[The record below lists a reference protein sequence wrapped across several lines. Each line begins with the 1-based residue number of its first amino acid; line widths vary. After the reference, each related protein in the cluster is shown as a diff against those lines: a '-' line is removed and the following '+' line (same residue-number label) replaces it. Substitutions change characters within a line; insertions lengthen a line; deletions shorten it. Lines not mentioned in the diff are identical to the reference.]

1 MIKSVVL
8 RFKDGEE
15 PTIQRHSELLA
26 GFDRTAAAVD
36 GVWWG
41 WWKKTDHQEPF
52 PENELAMASATA
64 SSTGLM
70 LGIVDRDQGQYCMAR
85 CTKVRQ
91 AGGVL
96 LGSPDPDRT
105 PLYYRDSGF
114 PAWFFL
120 TELIQITKG
129 KWVNLFGPIPAGVP
143 TIYFENASRERRV
156 ANIVDTCGPH
166 GTGLVHLSDIHLG
179 SGHRFSDPLS
189 IARDARPHLLERLAE
204 VPLSPAGVVISG
216 DLLTRGAK
224 ESYPNALKFLNDL
237 ADCYQV
243 PKERI
248 VVVPGNHDI
257 PASDSD
263 PELGYPATGE
273 FIGFLREFYQDEV
286 PIERVHEFS
295 GSDGIQY
302 VLGTVNS
309 SQYRS
314 QETMDFGYVQES
326 AAEAV
331 VREIARRGGAHE
343 SWRFLVMHHHVM
355 TASADEQVQRHG
367 EKVRPVSVTMN
378 GGHIVDL
385 CGRFGV
391 DAILR
396 GHQHLPFI
404 GSQSRTA
411 HVYADRGRAPEFEDR
426 PVLELAAGAA
436 GAESGMMDSLM
447 NENSFNYYA
456 FSGSDVRVSVFAYND
471 RVKAYSLPGWQF
483 STSRRVGPSPAT
495 TNCRCPVCERYT

>member
-1 MIKSVVL
+1 MVKSIVL

-15 PTIQRHSELLA
+15 PTIQRHTELLA
-26 GFDRTAAAVD
+26 GLDRTAGPGD

-41 WWKKTDHQEPF
+41 WWKKTDHQELF
-52 PENELAMASATA
+52 PENELAMAATTA
-64 SSTGLM
+64 SSTGLTI
-70 LGIVDRDQGQYCMAR
+70 GIVDRDKGQYCMAR

-96 LGSPDPDRT
+96 LGSPDPQRT
-105 PLYYRDSGF
+105 PAYYRDSGF

-120 TELIQITKG
+120 TELSQIEKR
-129 KWVNLFGPIPAGVP
+129 KWVDLFGPVPAGVP
-143 TIYFENASRERRV
+143 TIYFENASRDRRV
-156 ANIVDTCGPH
+156 TNIVDG
-166 GTGLVHLSDIHLG
+166 GARQGSGLVHLSDIHLG
-179 SGHRFSDPLS
+179 SGHRFTEPAS

-204 VPLSPAGVVISG
+204 VPLSPAGVVVSG

-224 ESYPNALKFLNDL
+224 ESYPHALKFLNDL
-237 ADCYQV
+237 TDLYQV
-243 PKERI
+243 TRERV

-257 PASDSD
+257 PVSDTD

-273 FIGFLREFYQDEV
+273 FIAFLREFYQSEV
-286 PIERVHEFS
+286 PIERVHEF
-295 GSDGIQY
+295 DGLDDIHY

-331 VREIARRGGAHE
+331 VREVARRGASLE

-355 TASADEQVQRHG
+355 TASADEQVQRHD
-367 EKVRPVSVTMN
+367 ETVRPVSVTMN
-378 GGHIVDL
+378 GGHVVDL

-404 GSQSRTA
+404 GYQSRTA
-411 HVYADRGRAPEFEDR
+411 QVRADRGRTFDFEDR
-426 PVLELAAGAA
+426 PVLELAAGSA

-447 NENSFNYYA
+447 NENSFSHYA
-456 FSGSDVRVSVFAYND
+456 FSADEVRVSVFAYND
-471 RVKAYSLPGWQF
+471 RVKTYCLPGWQF
-483 STSRRVGPSPAT
+483 TTYRRVGPSPGT
-495 TNCRCPVCERYT
+495 TA